1 MLFRSFLFQRKPYVN
16 DNSRLITSI
25 KTRHEICFLS
35 YQDEKSNC
43 FLCFNK
49 YQSPFSFFIIEGY
62 IIFMYGFQLM
72 FIMHKVKN
80 FNGKK
85 SHKPDENKV

>member
-1 MLFRSFLFQRKPYVN
+1 
-16 DNSRLITSI
+16 
-25 KTRHEICFLS
+25 
-35 YQDEKSNC
+35 
-43 FLCFNK
+43 
-49 YQSPFSFFIIEGY
+49 
-62 IIFMYGFQLM
+62 MYGFQLM